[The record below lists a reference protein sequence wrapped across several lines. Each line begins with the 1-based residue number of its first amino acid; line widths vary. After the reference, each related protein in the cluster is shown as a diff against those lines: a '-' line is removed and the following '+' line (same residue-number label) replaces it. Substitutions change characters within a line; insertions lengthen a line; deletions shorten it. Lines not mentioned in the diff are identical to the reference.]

1 MNNIENLPGPSIV
14 FEPSLVF
21 EPLNFKRTKFNFCL
35 LVDEL
40 LNEMCDN
47 KYKTQMFALYCV
59 HITLKYIQKMAFFPF
74 KHALTSLR
82 STYIFLFIE
91 NNLNYSKILTLLLL
105 QLICICVPF
114 LDIFTRLSVLA
125 YNNKQHTVYCWVNKT
140 ISVIS
145 PFLGCLL

>member
-35 LVDEL
+35 LV
-40 LNEMCDN
+40 
-47 KYKTQMFALYCV
+47 TQMFALYRV

-91 NNLNYSKILTLLLL
+91 INLNYSKILTLLLL